1 MFLLAL
7 IRVQFCS
14 VSDNDRQQGLQN
26 NSWSRFNVCG
36 PYPKP
41 LCHLTFQCQRPD
53 DVVRSKTGS
62 LAYDDS
68 ASDRRLSARQEAF
81 FPQAVS
87 VPVWSG
93 LLSQLS
99 ASNHSHINRIML
111 HLLRFTTKIY
121 SNLYARSKINMN
133 VSGWYRKA
141 DNYWNLLWLILR
153 FYNIN
158 V

>member
-26 NSWSRFNVCG
+26 NSWSRFSVCG

-153 FYNIN
+153 FYNIY